1 MLAFARRQTL
11 QPQAVNVN
19 RLLFDLE
26 SFLRRTLSAEID
38 LRIIQDLQPCE
49 AVVDPTQLESAV
61 LNLCVNARDAMPGG
75 GKLTIETSAT
85 ALDDDY
91 ADQNPEVTPGPY
103 ILVAVSDTGCG
114 ISEENLGRV
123 FDPFFTTKEVGKG
136 TGLGLSMVYGFVK
149 QSQGHVKIYS
159 EPGQGTSVKLYLP
172 MASQP
177 CRPSIQDPV
186 PIADLRGSEVI
197 LLVEDNG
204 PVREFARTQLDYLG
218 YRVLEASNGVEALRV
233 LEEHK
238 EIDLL
243 FTDIVMPGGLTG
255 RELAIAA
262 CRLSTKLKV
271 LYCSGYAEQA
281 TLRQGFLDKDMRLL
295 NKPYTRQ
302 ELAKTIREL
311 LNESLSA
318 TKHIE

>member
-1 MLAFARRQTL
+1 
-11 QPQAVNVN
+11 
-19 RLLFDLE
+19 
-26 SFLRRTLSAEID
+26 
-38 LRIIQDLQPCE
+38 
-49 AVVDPTQLESAV
+49 
-61 LNLCVNARDAMPGG
+61 
-75 GKLTIETSAT
+75 
-85 ALDDDY
+85 
-91 ADQNPEVTPGPY
+91 
-103 ILVAVSDTGCG
+103 
-114 ISEENLGRV
+114 
-123 FDPFFTTKEVGKG
+123 
-136 TGLGLSMVYGFVK
+136 
-149 QSQGHVKIYS
+149 
-159 EPGQGTSVKLYLP
+159 

-295 NKPYTRQ
+295 NKPYTRL
-302 ELAKTIREL
+302 ELARTIREVL
-311 LNESLSA
+311 RES
-318 TKHIE
+318 